1 MTKKLSDNRIYWLD
15 YAKVIGIFLMIYG
28 HGSLC
33 GDLRN
38 YVFSFHMPMF
48 FFISGMLYKPL
59 PLRDTIKKDWMGLM
73 IPYLLLNLI
82 CYIPSFLALS
92 CHGALT
98 LDRLLSNWGAV
109 LLGLGYDTNGFIPIA
124 TPCWFIYALFLAK
137 VMMAL
142 SLKKGKKGLL
152 IFCGLSILV
161 TILLQYEKID
171 LLVPVDSAF
180 LAIPFLSIGYLLK
193 DNVKDL
199 VQDER
204 LSMKITTFL
213 LLLLWF
219 VLVPYNGMVDMN
231 TCKVGNNL
239 FVFYAT
245 ATIASFVFFK
255 ICYGSYLLCKNS
267 KIVMG
272 GVILISSSTLLY
284 VAFNL
289 MAIEYTKLI
298 VGSVSQLSTEG
309 GLMGLLVAIVVF
321 LEHIPICM
329 FVIKKCPILIGKR
342 NR

>member
-1 MTKKLSDNRIYWLD
+1 MSTSLSVGRIYWLD
-15 YAKVIGIFLMIYG
+15 YAKMVGVFLMIYG

-59 PLRDTIKKDWMGLM
+59 SLLETIKKNWRGLM

-82 CYIPSFLALS
+82 CYIPQVLVLS
-92 CHGALT
+92 LHGTLT
-98 LDRLLSNWGAV
+98 IDRLLSNWGAV
-109 LLGLGYDTNGFIPIA
+109 FLGLGYDTNGLIPMA

-142 SLKKGKKGLL
+142 SLKKGKKGLV
-152 IFCGLSILV
+152 IFCGLSILI

-180 LAIPFLSIGYLLK
+180 LAIPFLSMGYLLK
-193 DNVKDL
+193 DKVKDL
-199 VQDER
+199 VQDDR
-204 LSMKITTFL
+204 LSMKVTTFL

-231 TCKVGNNL
+231 TCKIGNNL
-239 FVFYAT
+239 FVFYAI

-255 ICYGSYLLCKNS
+255 ICHELYLLSKNS
-267 KIVMG
+267 KKITG
-272 GVILISSSTLLY
+272 GVIFISQSTLLY

-289 MAIEYTKLI
+289 MAISYTK
-298 VGSVSQLSTEG
+298 SVISHLSQLPTEG
-309 GLMGLLVAIVVF
+309 GMMGIIIATIVF
-321 LEHIPICM
+321 FEHVPICM
-329 FVIKKCPILIGKR
+329 FVVKKCPILIGKR